1 MLIGNDTL
9 IAKEG
14 YIYTNGDTF
23 GYTIYLGIYDSPDNW
38 WEITE
43 EEHKA
48 LLELEENSTEATEEG
63 TDGEATKA
71 DYIEALGRL
80 GVK

>member
-1 MLIGNDTL
+1 MDNIL
-9 IAKEG
+9 IARKG
-14 YIYTNGDTF
+14 YIYTNGETF
-23 GYTIYLGIYDSPDNW
+23 GDIIYLGICDSADNW